1 MLATCNFAP
10 TCPQLKTMH
19 PSTTG
24 LSPSQFQLQLSIQPD
39 RSSFPCQ
46 LVFQHTG
53 TDFSRASKI
62 SFLKN
67 NQPSCTPLLFR
78 TASQGTRPT
87 SLLNRSK
94 SVLQKSKGHGFP
106 RKIPVAEGVDHVI
119 LCYKYLL
126 SSKPRDFDP
135 FIQFRLEKKYISGPF
150 KSRRGRRTPA
160 KW

>member
-24 LSPSQFQLQLSIQPD
+24 LSPSQ
-39 RSSFPCQ
+39 
-46 LVFQHTG
+46 
-53 TDFSRASKI
+53 
-62 SFLKN
+62 
-67 NQPSCTPLLFR
+67 
-78 TASQGTRPT
+78 
-87 SLLNRSK
+87 
-94 SVLQKSKGHGFP
+94 GHGFP